1 MHVSL
6 PITLLLGL
14 TVLFLVRRAELK
26 ASHAVIAVLFGFY
39 LSATALAARIGQIDT
54 MIAGLLGG
62 TLHAR

>member
-6 PITLLLGL
+6 PVTLLLGL
-14 TVLFLVRRAELK
+14 AVLFLVRKAGLK

-39 LSATALAARIGQIDT
+39 LSATAVAARISQLDT

-62 TLHAR
+62 NLHPR

>member
-14 TVLFLVRRAELK
+14 AVLFLVRKADLK
-26 ASHAVIAVLFGFY
+26 ASHALIAILFGFY
-39 LSATALAARIGQIDT
+39 LSATAVAARISQLDT

-62 TLHAR
+62 NLHPH

>member
-6 PITLLLGL
+6 SIALLLGL
-14 TVLFLVRRAELK
+14 GVLFLVRKAELK
-26 ASHAVIAVLFGFY
+26 ASHALIAILFGFY

-62 TLHAR
+62 TLGPR